1 MAMSKTEYVRARIRP
16 EVKIQAGAILSELGI
31 SMSEAI
37 SLYMSQI
44 VKHRGIPFPVKL
56 PNDELLASFQ
66 QMEDGELE
74 EIEDF
79 DAYTESLILEVNEE
93 RKTNK

>member
-1 MAMSKTEYVRARIRP
+1 MSKTEYVRARIRP
-16 EVKIQAGAILSELGI
+16 EVKRQASAILSELGL

-37 SLYMSQI
+37 SLYMNQI
-44 VKHRGIPFPVKL
+44 VKHRGIPFPIKL

-79 DAYTESLILEVNEE
+79 DAYSV
-93 RKTNK
+93 KQK

>member
-1 MAMSKTEYVRARIRP
+1 MSKTEYVRARIRP
-16 EVKIQAGAILSELGI
+16 EVKIQAGAILNELGI

-44 VKHRGIPFPVKL
+44 VKHRGIPFPIKL

-79 DAYTESLILEVNEE
+79 DTYTESLIIEGNEK

>member
-1 MAMSKTEYVRARIRP
+1 MSKTEYVRARIRP
-16 EVKIQAGAILSELGI
+16 EVKHQAGAILNELGL

-37 SLYMSQI
+37 SLYMNQI
-44 VKHRGIPFPVKL
+44 VKHRGIPFPIKL

-79 DAYTESLILEVNEE
+79 DAYTESLIIEGNEK

>member
-1 MAMSKTEYVRARIRP
+1 MSKTEYVRARIQP
-16 EVKIQAGAILSELGI
+16 EIKDQAGAILSELGL

-37 SLYMSQI
+37 SLYMNQI

-66 QMEDGELE
+66 QKENGELE
-74 EIEDF
+74 EIDNFE
-79 DAYTESLILEVNEE
+79 AYTESLIMEADEE
-93 RKTNK
+93 RKANQ